1 MSNWERDSQENNLI
15 DWKIISCWWKGE
27 KEVAASFHA
36 CKGLATVKTCHQAKD
51 RMVSESKSQE
61 RKPRITKYLNC
72 KDIRD
77 TRELNWL
84 AQGHTAVNGRVEP
97 FIHMNDTHVLE
108 FPSATHCACAGIASV
123 ESWVPASRGLKES
136 LSLDSRPWAI
146 SCSGLI
152 LDWTHQSAKSRHTHT
167 QC

>member
-36 CKGLATVKTCHQAKD
+36 CKGLATVKTCHQPKD
-51 RMVSESKSQE
+51 HMVSESKSQE
-61 RKPRITKYLNC
+61 RKPRITKYLNW

-84 AQGHTAVNGRVEP
+84 AQGHTAMNGRVEP
-97 FIHMNDTHVLE
+97 FIHMNDTRPETPECQALRLRRDRLSGE
-108 FPSATHCACAGIASV
+108 LGPCLTGPQRIFL
-123 ESWVPASRGLKES
+123 SWL
-136 LSLDSRPWAI
+136 
-146 SCSGLI
+146 
-152 LDWTHQSAKSRHTHT
+152 
-167 QC
+167 